1 MVLAVLEH
9 LECVCTLRPSIP
21 SLKSQRSQAQSWHHE
36 CFAQRGESP
45 QLSPSP
51 QPCLRS
57 WGVRSS
63 PVLSPRSP
71 SLPCSGAFNLV
82 GRGEEVGTI
91 LRLCQNTDSY
101 KMPPPLLG
109 EGRAMNKMTSI
120 CKRHGVEAGG
130 NTNPKARRVMG
141 IRA

>member
-1 MVLAVLEH
+1 MVLDVLEH
-9 LECVCTLRPSIP
+9 LEYVCTLRPSIP
-21 SLKSQRSQAQSWHHE
+21 FLKSQRSQAQSWHQE

-45 QLSPSP
+45 PAQSFSPTLPEVLGCQEFTCSLP
-51 QPCLRS
+51 EVTIPSL
-57 WGVRSS
+57 WW
-63 PVLSPRSP
+63 VLSI
-71 SLPCSGAFNLV
+71 LW
-82 GRGEEVGTI
+82 EEVGTI
-91 LRLCQNTDSY
+91 LRLRQNTDSY
-101 KMPPPLLG
+101 KMPPPLLR